1 MTPFQAIILGTVQGL
16 TEFLPVSSSG
26 HLVLGQHLFG
36 LKTPELL
43 FDVAVH
49 VGTLVAVCI
58 YFFKDIADIVAAGGK
73 RLGNLLKKNTD
84 LVPFSP
90 ELRLGM
96 MILVGSVPTA
106 IIGMLLH
113 GMVDVL
119 FTSVLLVG
127 LMLIVTGVWMWF
139 TRGLRSTGLDAA
151 GFSAFKA
158 ICIGTIQGLA
168 VIPGISRS
176 GATISAALYLG
187 LNRETAARYSFLLS
201 IPAIVG
207 AALISMRD
215 LSTAGSAHLS
225 LVALGALVSGLV
237 GYGALTF
244 LVYLIKKGNLYLFA
258 PYCWVVGGVCLA
270 LSW

>member
-26 HLVLGQHLFG
+26 HLVLGQYLFG

-49 VGTLVAVCI
+49 IGTLAAVCI
-58 YFFKDIADIVAAGGK
+58 YFFKDIADILAAVGK
-73 RLGNLLKKNTD
+73 WLGNLFQKNTA
-84 LVPFSP
+84 PAHFSA
-90 ELRLGM
+90 ELRLGL

-119 FTSVLLVG
+119 FTSTLLVG
-127 LMLIVTGVWMWF
+127 GMLIVTGVWMWF
-139 TRGLRSTGLDAA
+139 TRNLRSAGLDA
-151 GFSAFKA
+151 GDFSAVKA
-158 ICIGTIQGLA
+158 ICIGTVQGLA

-176 GATISAALYLG
+176 GATIAAALYLG

-201 IPAIVG
+201 IPAILG

-215 LSTAGSAHLS
+215 LSAAGTAHPSV
-225 LVALGALVSGLV
+225 VALGAGVSGLV

-244 LVYLIKKGNLYLFA
+244 LVHLVKKGNLYMFA

>member
-1 MTPFQAIILGTVQGL
+1 MTPFQAIILGIVQGV

-36 LKTPELL
+36 LKTPELM

-49 VGTLVAVCI
+49 IGTLVAVCI
-58 YFFKDIADIVAAGGK
+58 YFFNDIIDILVSGGRWIGRRLK
-73 RLGNLLKKNTD
+73 SNGAPVPMSAEVRLG
-84 LVPFSP
+84 V
-90 ELRLGM
+90 
-96 MILVGSVPTA
+96 MIIVGSVPTA
-106 IIGMLLH
+106 IIGVLLH

-127 LMLIVTGVWMWF
+127 MMLIVTGLWMWF
-139 TRGLRSTGLDAA
+139 TRGLQPTGADMD
-151 GFSAFKA
+151 GFSAVKA
-158 ICIGTIQGLA
+158 LFIGTIQGLA

-201 IPAIVG
+201 IPAILG

-215 LSTAGSAHLS
+215 LSAAGTAQPSV
-225 LVALGALVSGLV
+225 VAIGAVVSGVV
-237 GYGALTF
+237 GYAALTF
-244 LVYLIKKGNLYLFA
+244 LVYLVKKGNLYMFA
-258 PYCWVVGGVCLA
+258 PYCWVVGGICLA
-270 LSW
+270 LTW